1 MITFIENGL
10 KYVYQIEAL
19 LIKEKTFNQKLI
31 YFNKHVSKIYLQ
43 NKVKNNTYTK
53 LSFFVKQQYIRK
65 QLKLRKAKNKV

>member
-1 MITFIENGL
+1 MITTIENGL

-43 NKVKNNTYTK
+43 NKVKNNTYIK
-53 LSFFVKQQYIRK
+53 LFFFCKTTIHSKTVKTEK
-65 QLKLRKAKNKV
+65 S